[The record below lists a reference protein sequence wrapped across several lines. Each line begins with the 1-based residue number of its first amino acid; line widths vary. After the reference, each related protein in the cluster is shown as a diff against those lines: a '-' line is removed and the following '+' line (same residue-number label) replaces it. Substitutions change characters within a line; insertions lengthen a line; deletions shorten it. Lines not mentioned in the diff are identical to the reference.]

1 MNERLYGERM
11 ALSNDVCV
19 VIAELKHETA
29 YATERA
35 PLSLAGCLS
44 NGHGSESSLKHTSPS
59 LLVQSPQ
66 PVEGVPLGTS
76 LALSDNLR
84 PSCCPSWDIGLQT
97 FGMYAGLDG

>member
-1 MNERLYGERM
+1 M
-11 ALSNDVCV
+11 ALLNDVCV
-19 VIAELKHETA
+19 VIVELKHETA
-29 YATERA
+29 YATEHA

-44 NGHGSESSLKHTSPS
+44 NGHGSECSLTHTSPS

-84 PSCCPSWDIGLQT
+84 TSCCPSWDIGLHL
-97 FGMYAGLDG
+97 A